1 MTRSPIVLL
10 SVIAGAAMA
19 LAACQQAPQEASA
32 NGVLPGQGHPGGS
45 SLQIPPDEWAR
56 APATAALAY

>member
-1 MTRSPIVLL
+1 MTSSPIVLL
-10 SVIAGAAMA
+10 SVIAVAAMA

-32 NGVLPGQGHPGGS
+32 NGVLPGQGHPS
-45 SLQIPPDEWAR
+45 TSLQVPPDEWAR